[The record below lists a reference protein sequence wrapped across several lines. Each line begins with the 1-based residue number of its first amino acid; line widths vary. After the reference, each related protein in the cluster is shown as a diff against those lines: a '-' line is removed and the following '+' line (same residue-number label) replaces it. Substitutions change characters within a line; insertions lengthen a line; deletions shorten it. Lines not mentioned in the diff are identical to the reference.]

1 MDPES
6 PTKSPAVSTTEIE
19 ETQSQLEWQVPPR
32 TAKERLSSMAIV
44 AFSAIALLSDGYNA
58 QVIGYMNPFFAVL
71 YEGSFTD
78 TLKTRLSNAYLIGE
92 IVGMVGF
99 GVIIDRIGRK
109 FGIVVA
115 TVLLVLG
122 IVLATAAHGKTD
134 TGMFWMMIVGRGVAG
149 VGAGGEYP
157 VCGTGA
163 TEATDE
169 SAKGRKYRGF
179 IIGMVC
185 DCAIDMGFVAAG
197 IVAIIVIAAYHENN
211 SSGIWRITFGL
222 GLVLPLCVFYFRLKM
237 INTVQYRKHAMRRR
251 VPYMLVLKR
260 YWKTMI
266 GTCMTWFMYDFV
278 SYPFGLFSSTII
290 SQLNPESSVIKNV
303 GLGTAINSFYIPGCL
318 VGAYL
323 MDKIGRKNTM
333 MAGFFSQAILGFII
347 GGALKPIQSVVPL
360 FVVLYGIFSALGEM
374 GPGVSTFLI
383 SSESYATPL
392 RGHLLGLSAAVG
404 KAGAAI
410 GTQVF
415 TPMQN
420 AIGGD
425 DELKGQQ
432 GVFLVGAAF
441 SLVGG
446 LICFFCVPNVRQL
459 PPGECSVQQY

>member
-19 ETQSQLEWQVPPR
+19 ETQSQLEWQVPHR
-32 TAKERLSSMAIV
+32 SAKERLSSMAIV

-115 TVLLVLG
+115 TALLVLG
-122 IVLATAAHGKTD
+122 IVLATAAHGTTE

-169 SAKGRKYRGF
+169 SSRGRKYRGF

-185 DCAIDMGFVAAG
+185 DCAIDLGFIAAG
-197 IVAIIVIAAYHENN
+197 IVAIIVIAAYHESN
-211 SSGIWRITFGL
+211 SPGIWRITFGL

-374 GPGVSTFLI
+374 GPGVSVSKRSFSTISLTTDFFDFL
-383 SSESYATPL
+383 
-392 RGHLLGLSAAVG
+392 
-404 KAGAAI
+404 
-410 GTQVF
+410 
-415 TPMQN
+415 
-420 AIGGD
+420 
-425 DELKGQQ
+425 
-432 GVFLVGAAF
+432 
-441 SLVGG
+441 
-446 LICFFCVPNVRQL
+446 
-459 PPGECSVQQY
+459 